1 MSALLVG
8 ALGVV
13 LLAILIWAH
22 ESWDNDHDE
31 FND

>member
-8 ALGVV
+8 ALGVA
-13 LLAILIWAH
+13 LIIILILAH
-22 ESWDNDHDE
+22 DAWDEDHDE